1 MAVAGEY
8 VVATLLRMQPYVLHK
23 SRMQLQVGAGAE
35 WADFEFRLRSRMG
48 KVGVLEAPQLA
59 TGG

>member
-1 MAVAGEY
+1 M
-8 VVATLLRMQPYVLHK
+8 LQPHVLHK